1 MYILCT
7 YYVGAIVRA
16 CVTYVQA
23 HAGNVCQARVLQGGL
38 TIENGRLMKKCRK
51 WATSKV
57 PTSIAFSQS
66 LHSSCDNHYNN
77 LVK

>member
-51 WATSKV
+51 WATS
-57 PTSIAFSQS
+57 IAFSQS
-66 LHSSCDNHYNN
+66 WHTSCENHYKG